1 MKKRILTAVLLF
13 SGVFLAGCD
22 EKTPPAEQ
30 YYIVSDFNI
39 QLFDDKPADE
49 YAGIVSNIKKS
60 GDNTYLR
67 ALPDKSLTWYTHRT
81 ENVIHP
87 DNDGY
92 YTIDIN
98 RFRFNNANPD
108 KPQLIFDKNSACIR
122 ECAITMTLKPVAE
135 DSNEI
140 RLIKAKYAML
150 TVLLSA
156 GYLSQADAFIQYPQ
170 AGFNGRHVNIGWPDI
185 SPHSLKLNFS
195 DTLTEIKPDDDD
207 DIKTYFSWFNLPYQ
221 PDNIRAYHYTGSRY
235 HKGVIIA
242 VKDSDP
248 VTDLQP
254 VIKKMN
260 ATVFDE
266 GQGAVFY
273 SDTESLTGL
282 YYYYD
287 APARVLYLAVLS
299 DGFRAV
305 SDSFLRDYTV
315 IRTLNPDNAGI
326 MVQESD
332 LAADSATFE
341 KKFKSP
347 LNDDSDKDSLA
358 GIVTDKVNNAI
369 VSPEFFFRYPE
380 NATNGRIGISLS
392 RLSGF
397 FTDNPVT
404 VFATLHK
411 ATVAELLT
419 ELKKEYPQG
428 RIYRDVFINDSPPVF
443 YFLGETNTGLTL
455 KYTFQS
461 ENDTGNDLMTQVIIA
476 QLLRQISPLQ
486 LSPVDPVRLT
496 HFQQYQMDERYMSP
510 GYRTTEDNEFISFN
524 SLLLRADT
532 GEVIIRNP
540 PENHT
545 VYTRENGL
553 IQARDANL
561 KHDGD
566 TLRLYTGKGEF
577 IVSGRRFEFNDE
589 GNAVTVTQCCGTGV
603 FDLNRRKWLVEPK
616 FAYIA
621 DYNGFYI
628 AKVHFR
634 QPAKVIFNHRGD
646 ILGYGTSI
654 ITSAKNRQILIF
666 DGTIDSGRWLNDDG
680 TASENPVVT
689 EAITLQQ
696 GTFYI
701 IRMDDRIMLLNERAD
716 VIIPAFDYSKY
727 KTGKTGL
734 WLWSVREDKWVQP
747 DLDRI
752 FRNLYG

>member
-1 MKKRILTAVLLF
+1 MKKRILTTALLF
-13 SGVFLAGCD
+13 SSVFLSGFK
-22 EKTPPAEQ
+22 EKTPPAEP
-30 YYIVSDFNI
+30 YYVVSDFNI

-60 GDNTYLR
+60 GDNFYLR
-67 ALPDKSLTWYTHRT
+67 ILPDKSLTWYTHRT
-81 ENVIHP
+81 GNIIHP

-92 YTIDIN
+92 YTIDYI

-108 KPQLIFDKNSACIR
+108 KPQLISDKSSDCIR
-122 ECAITMTLKPVAE
+122 ECAMTITLRPVAE
-135 DSNEI
+135 DGNEI
-140 RLIKAKYAML
+140 RLIKAKHAML
-150 TVLLSA
+150 TVLLAA
-156 GYLSQADAFIQYPQ
+156 GYLSQADAFTHYPPD
-170 AGFNGRHVNIGWPDI
+170 GFNGRQVNIGWPEI
-185 SPHSLKLNFS
+185 SRHILKLNFS

-207 DIKTYFSWFNLPYQ
+207 NIKTYLSWFNLPYQ

-235 HKGVIIA
+235 YDGVIMA

-248 VTDLQP
+248 VTDLKP
-254 VIKKMN
+254 VLKKMN
-260 ATVFDE
+260 TTVFDE

-273 SDTESLTGL
+273 SDTDSLTGL

-287 APARVLYLAVLS
+287 APARVLYLAVLY

-326 MVQESD
+326 MAQESD
-332 LAADSATFE
+332 LAADKATFE
-341 KKFKSP
+341 KKFKSS
-347 LNDDSDKDSLA
+347 LNDYSDKDTLN
-358 GIVTDKVNNAI
+358 GMVTKKVNDAI
-369 VSPEFFFRYPE
+369 ASPTFFFRYPE
-380 NATNGRIGISLS
+380 KTTNGEIEISLS

-411 ATVAELLT
+411 ATVAELLA
-419 ELKKEYPQG
+419 ELKKEYPEG
-428 RIYRDVFINDSPPVF
+428 RIYQDVFINDSPPVF
-443 YFLGETNTGLTL
+443 YFLGETNSGLTL

-540 PENHT
+540 PES
-545 VYTRENGL
+545 YTLYSGENGL
-553 IQARDANL
+553 IQARNTNL

-566 TLRLYTGKGEF
+566 TLKLYTKKGEF
-577 IVSGRRFEFNDE
+577 IVSGRRAEFNDE
-589 GNAVTVTQCCGTGV
+589 GNAVIVKQCCGTGV
-603 FDLNRRKWLVEPK
+603 FDLNSRKWLIEPK
-616 FAYIA
+616 FAYIT
-621 DYNGFYI
+621 DYNGLYI
-628 AKVHFR
+628 VKVRFR
-634 QPAKVIFNHRGD
+634 QPAKAIFNHRGD
-646 ILGYGTSI
+646 IIGYGTSV
-654 ITSAKNRQILIF
+654 ITSVKNRQILIF
-666 DGTIDSGRWLNDDG
+666 DGTIDSGRWLNGDG

-689 EAITLQQ
+689 ESITLPQ

-701 IRMDDRIMLLNERAD
+701 IRMDDRIMLLNEQAD
-716 VIIPAFDYSKY
+716 VIIPAFNYSKY

-734 WLWSVREDKWVQP
+734 WLWSVREHKWVQP